1 MERSTKV
8 VCTISWNRK
17 VPNWRVLFWEDLWGS
32 GVLALKYPCLFS
44 FARDQ
49 RISVK
54 NVMEVHDL
62 ASLFALPLSE
72 QAHDELQAMQNEL
85 LSVPFDDDQK
95 DIWTLTWGS

>member
-1 MERSTKV
+1 VYYIVESQSAKLE
-8 VCTISWNRK
+8 SS
-17 VPNWRVLFWEDLWGS
+17 LLGGSLGLWS
-32 GVLALKYPCLFS
+32 SSFEVPCLFS

-95 DIWTLTWGS
+95 DIWTFMWGS